1 MALAKKLPHRKAR
14 GTKTGIFKS
23 QFESTVAQSLT
34 RQGIGFEY
42 EPYNIPYLVQRNYK
56 PDFVLANGII
66 IECKGWFESEDQR
79 KMRAVTTANPTLDIR
94 MLFMRL
100 AGKVQGSNMTNAQ
113 WCEKYGFYCAE
124 QRIPKDWL
132 YEDTRENK
140 LPSGALLSNPTEDG
154 HREKGN

>member
-1 MALAKKLPHRKAR
+1 MATTKKAPARKAR
-14 GTKTGIFKS
+14 GKKTGIFKS
-23 QFESTVAQSLT
+23 EFESNVAKSLT
-34 RQGIGFEY
+34 RQKVGFAY
-42 EPYNIPYLVQRNYK
+42 EPYDIPYTVERKYK

-79 KMRAVTTANPTLDIR
+79 KMRAVKKSNPHLDIR

-124 QRIPKDWL
+124 QRIPKEWL
-132 YEDTRENK
+132 NEETKGNQ
-140 LPSGALLSNPTEDG
+140 LPSGALFGNQAEHG
-154 HREKGN
+154 HREEGD